1 MTVNQTATIPHIE
14 YDDRGVAWVI
24 GANTKVIEVAL
35 SHLAYGFSPE
45 EIHFQYPHLSMGQI
59 HAALMH
65 YWDNQAAYDEKIR
78 QQVETADQLAAAN
91 FDSPGRQRVRAIRAQ
106 QRIKEG
112 TTESTE

>member
-1 MTVNQTATIPHIE
+1 MQTVSLTHIE

-24 GANTKVIEVAL
+24 GANTKVIEIAV

-65 YWDNQAAYDEKIR
+65 YWDNQTAYDETIR
-78 QQVETADQLAAAN
+78 KQVEEIDRLAAAST
-91 FDSPGRQRVRAIRAQ
+91 DSPIRRKIRGAC
-106 QRIKEG
+106 KL
-112 TTESTE
+112 